1 MLMALLVSS
10 FVSAQNTSGGNFTVT
25 GQVVDSI
32 TKETV
37 PFTTMKIAKASNPA
51 KNVALLACDLDG
63 KFTVSLPSSGKY
75 IVLLQ
80 SIGKKDATQ
89 TFTIPAGKR
98 SVNVGELFMVDDNQI
113 LGEVVVAAQ
122 KPLVKVD
129 IDKIEYSMAEDP
141 EAKSSNTLE
150 MLRKVPMVTVDGDDN
165 IQLQGSSDFK
175 IYLNGKPSNL
185 LSGSNASDVL
195 KSIPASSIKNIE
207 VITDP
212 GAKYD
217 AEGVGGIINIITES
231 NSLDGITGTIRANAG
246 TLGSYGGG
254 GYISAKKGK
263 FGITANYGINMRN
276 SPWSESYSIRET
288 QGETGMN
295 VMNENGRS
303 KNKGP
308 MQFGN
313 LEASFELDTFNL
325 FSVAVDLFRGHMTN
339 TSELLADGT
348 GAYIEGLPTTYNR
361 YSESTNTFGS
371 TDVSFDYQHSS
382 RLEDE
387 LLTFSYRF
395 SRNPSDNESETFLEN
410 VLNYPQADEYPKWN
424 INDAATIEHMLQL
437 DYTRPTW
444 TGQSFEVGAK
454 YSNRKSESTTLEQ
467 AFDSTRNSW
476 IDISDLNSDFVHT
489 QHIYAAYAGYSVKIK
504 NFGGKVGVRAEGTSL
519 KAEYR
524 KDPSQNFSE
533 SFFNVV
539 PTLAFSYKIGESQQ
553 IRFGYNLRIRRP
565 SIRYLNPYIDDSNPQ
580 NISQGNPNLST
591 EKSHNVRLNYS
602 LFTQTFN
609 ANINMNYRFVNN
621 SIESYTFIADYDE
634 DDPLSVYNGALWNTY
649 GNMGKRKQFGIFVN
663 ANWNPIS
670 WFRIFC
676 NSSADYTNIRSES
689 MDMSN
694 KGWSGRVFLGTQF
707 TLPKDFRI
715 NVDGGYFTPRISLQG
730 DNSSFYF
737 TGFRIS
743 KDLLKKK
750 LTLSLAAQNPF
761 WKEIKRESTTY
772 GDGFHYLSANMR
784 PAREFRFS
792 ISYTFGSFKGK
803 IKSVKRNNQDD
814 DSSRSESSG
823 MEGM

>member
-1 MLMALLVSS
+1 MSLREEAGLKELL
-10 FVSAQNTSGGNFTVT
+10 
-25 GQVVDSI
+25 
-32 TKETV
+32 ETE
-37 PFTTMKIAKASNPA
+37 
-51 KNVALLACDLDG
+51 
-63 KFTVSLPSSGKY
+63 Y
-75 IVLLQ
+75 
-80 SIGKKDATQ
+80 
-89 TFTIPAGKR
+89 
-98 SVNVGELFMVDDNQI
+98 
-113 LGEVVVAAQ
+113 
-122 KPLVKVD
+122 LV
-129 IDKIEYSMAEDP
+129 
-141 EAKSSNTLE
+141 
-150 MLRKVPMVTVDGDDN
+150 
-165 IQLQGSSDFK
+165 
-175 IYLNGKPSNL
+175 
-185 LSGSNASDVL
+185 
-195 KSIPASSIKNIE
+195 
-207 VITDP
+207 
-212 GAKYD
+212 
-217 AEGVGGIINIITES
+217 
-231 NSLDGITGTIRANAG
+231 
-246 TLGSYGGG
+246 
-254 GYISAKKGK
+254 
-263 FGITANYGINMRN
+263 
-276 SPWSESYSIRET
+276 
-288 QGETGMN
+288 
-295 VMNENGRS
+295 
-303 KNKGP
+303 
-308 MQFGN
+308 
-313 LEASFELDTFNL
+313 ELDVRIGWTF
-325 FSVAVDLFRGHMTN
+325 V
-339 TSELLADGT
+339 EY
-348 GAYIEGLPTTYNR
+348 AYE
-361 YSESTNTFGS
+361 
-371 TDVSFDYQHSS
+371 VS
-382 RLEDE
+382 
-387 LLTFSYRF
+387 
-395 SRNPSDNESETFLEN
+395 N
-410 VLNYPQADEYPKWN
+410 V
-424 INDAATIEHMLQL
+424 TI
-437 DYTRPTW
+437 
-444 TGQSFEVGAK
+444 
-454 YSNRKSESTTLEQ
+454 
-467 AFDSTRNSW
+467 
-476 IDISDLNSDFVHT
+476 
-489 QHIYAAYAGYSVKIK
+489 KIK